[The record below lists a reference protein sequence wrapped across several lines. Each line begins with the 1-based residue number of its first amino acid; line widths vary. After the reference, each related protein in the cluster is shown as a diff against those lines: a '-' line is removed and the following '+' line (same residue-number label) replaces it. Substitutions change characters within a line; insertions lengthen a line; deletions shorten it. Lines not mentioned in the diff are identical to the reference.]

1 VTTPVPTPLLFS
13 FFPQLTD
20 GGELRG
26 EHRKLALDGG
36 ELLLVL
42 GLGARFSYFY
52 FFFIAA
58 SVSAFKLKR

>member
-1 VTTPVPTPLLFS
+1 MAASCAASIESSPSTV
-13 FFPQLTD
+13 
-20 GGELRG
+20 
-26 EHRKLALDGG
+26 A